1 MFWKKF
7 FKKKTIRIIDLKKT
21 IIENGLIPVRII
33 KEPKKKNKTIKFW
46 PTQRVFTV
54 IGGGSFCKQ
63 IVTFV
68 LYCNL
73 CKYVIYFKHNLSIGS
88 TTR

>member
-33 KEPKKKNKTIKFW
+33 KEPKKKNKTIKF
-46 PTQRVFTV
+46 
-54 IGGGSFCKQ
+54 
-63 IVTFV
+63 
-68 LYCNL
+68 
-73 CKYVIYFKHNLSIGS
+73 
-88 TTR
+88 